1 MRILHGVFTRSLFG
15 SERYAAD
22 LARLQCQFGHE
33 VHIAVD
39 PRSRL
44 PQLLPDGV
52 TVHALPWFLRRWR
65 LKALLKRLQPD
76 IAHAHLSAAC
86 KALGAITARPPAVA
100 TLHVG
105 YKPRQHDRLDGLIA
119 LTDTAAVRTTGFRG
133 LITRIWNW
141 SPRLPDSGPDAR
153 AAVRRELG
161 IADDA
166 FVIGFIGRL
175 HPSKNP
181 QLLVD
186 AYRAAGLKNAALV
199 LAGDGPE
206 RADVEKR
213 AAGDATIH
221 ILGLRSDA
229 ARLYQA
235 FDLLVLPSRFE
246 QVPLVLMEA
255 MASGL
260 PIAAS
265 AIESIAEFL
274 PVPPAQL
281 FANEDAAALAA
292 VLQAEAARGQRRE
305 IYDRTPFD
313 PETQARKIVAFYEN
327 VIATRK

>member
-44 PQLLPDGV
+44 PQLLPEAV
-52 TVHALPWFLRRWR
+52 RVHALPWFARRWR
-65 LKALLKRLQPD
+65 LKALMKRLQPD
-76 IAHAHLSAAC
+76 ICHAHLSAAC
-86 KALGAITARPPAVA
+86 KALGALTQRPPAVA

-105 YKPRQHDRLDGLIA
+105 YKPRQHARLDGLIA
-119 LTDTAAVRTTGFRG
+119 LTDSAAARIADFKGRV
-133 LITRIWNW
+133 TRIWNW
-141 SPRLPDSGPDAR
+141 SPRLPDPGADPR
-153 AAVRRELG
+153 GTVRRELG
-161 IADDA
+161 IAGDA
-166 FVIGFIGRL
+166 FVIGFVGRL

-181 QLLVD
+181 QLLVE

-213 AAGDATIH
+213 AAGDPTIH
-221 ILGLRSDA
+221 VLGLRTDA

-235 FDLLVLPSRFE
+235 FDLFVLPSRFE

-274 PVPPAQL
+274 PVPPAHL
-281 FANEDAAALAA
+281 FPSEDAQALAA
-292 VLQAEAARGQRRE
+292 VLNAEAARAQRRE
-305 IYDRTPFD
+305 AYDMTPFN
-313 PETQARKIVAFYEN
+313 PETQAAKIMTFYDT
-327 VIATRK
+327 VRAAAR

>member
-1 MRILHGVFTRSLFG
+1 MRILHCVFTRSLFG

-44 PQLLPDGV
+44 PDLLPAGV
-52 TVHALPWFLRRWR
+52 TVHSLFWFARRWR

-76 IAHAHLSAAC
+76 IVHGHLSAAC
-86 KALGAITARPPAVA
+86 KALGAVTARPPAVA

-105 YKPRQHDRLDGLIA
+105 YKPRQHARLDGLIA
-119 LTDTAAVRTTGFRG
+119 LTDSAAARIAGFKG
-133 LITRIWNW
+133 FVTRIWNW
-141 SPRLPDSGPDAR
+141 SPRQPDPGPDAR
-153 AAVRRELG
+153 SAARRELG

-166 FVIGFIGRL
+166 FVVGFVGRL

-186 AYRAAGLKNAALV
+186 AYRRAALSGAALV

-213 AAGDATIH
+213 ATGDRSIQ
-221 ILGLRSDA
+221 ILGLRTDA

-235 FDLLVLPSRFE
+235 FDLFVLPSRFE
-246 QVPLVLMEA
+246 QVPLVLLEA

-281 FANEDAAALAA
+281 FPNEDGAALTA
-292 VLQAEAARGQRRE
+292 VLKSEAARGARRE
-305 IYDRTPFD
+305 TYDLTPFD
-313 PETQARKIVAFYEN
+313 PETQAAKIMTFYET
-327 VIATRK
+327 VLAARR

>member
-44 PQLLPDGV
+44 PELLPEGV

-76 IAHAHLSAAC
+76 ICHAHLSAAC
-86 KALGAITARPPAVA
+86 KALGAVTQRPPAVA

-105 YKPRQHDRLDGLIA
+105 YKPRQHARLEGLIA
-119 LTDTAAVRTTGFRG
+119 LTDSAAARIADFKG
-133 LITRIWNW
+133 LVSRIWNW
-141 SPRLPDSGPDAR
+141 SPRLPDPGSDAR
-153 AAVRRELG
+153 SAVRRELG
-161 IADDA
+161 ITDEA
-166 FVIGFIGRL
+166 FVIGFVGRL

-181 QLLVD
+181 QMLIE
-186 AYRAAGLKNAALV
+186 AYRAAGLEGAALV

-213 AAGDATIH
+213 AAGAPTIYV
-221 ILGLRSDA
+221 LGLRSDA

-235 FDLLVLPSRFE
+235 FDLFVLPSRFE

-255 MASGL
+255 MASNL
-260 PIAAS
+260 SIAAS

-281 FANEDAAALAA
+281 FPSEDTAALTA
-292 VLQAEAARGQRRE
+292 VLKAEVTRGQRRE
-305 IYDRTPFD
+305 TYDMMPFN
-313 PETQARKIVAFYEN
+313 PETQAAKIMTFYET
-327 VIATRK
+327 VLAAPR